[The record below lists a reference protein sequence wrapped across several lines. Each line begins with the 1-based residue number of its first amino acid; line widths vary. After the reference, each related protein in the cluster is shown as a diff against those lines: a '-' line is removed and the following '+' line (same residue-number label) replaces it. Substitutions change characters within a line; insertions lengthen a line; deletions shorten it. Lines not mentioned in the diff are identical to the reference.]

1 MSTRS
6 TISVV
11 QKNNSVKSI
20 YCHWDGYIIGG
31 VGEALQTYFNT
42 YQCANDVISEGNL
55 SNIYRDD
62 FESYHS
68 KRGDVINIE
77 SYSNL
82 ESFLSNLEKQEFNYL
97 FIDGEWKIIDSD
109 NEIKEIFEY
118 NSWFVS

>member
-1 MSTRS
+1 MATRS

-11 QKNNSVKSI
+11 QKDNSVKSV
-20 YCHWDGYIIGG
+20 YCHFDGYIIRG

-42 YQCANDVISEGNL
+42 DEGANNVISEGDL
-55 SNIYRDD
+55 SNIYKGT

-68 KRGDVINIE
+68 KRGEAIDICHYNT
-77 SYSNL
+77 L

-109 NEIKEIFEY
+109 NEINEIFEY

>member
-1 MSTRS
+1 MATRS

-11 QKNNSVKSI
+11 QEDNSVKSV

-42 YQCANDVISEGNL
+42 EEDANNVISEGSL
-55 SNIYRDD
+55 SSINKDS
-62 FESYHS
+62 FESYYS
-68 KRGDVINIE
+68 KRGEAKVSE
-77 SYSNL
+77 YYGTL

-118 NSWFVS
+118 NSWFVL